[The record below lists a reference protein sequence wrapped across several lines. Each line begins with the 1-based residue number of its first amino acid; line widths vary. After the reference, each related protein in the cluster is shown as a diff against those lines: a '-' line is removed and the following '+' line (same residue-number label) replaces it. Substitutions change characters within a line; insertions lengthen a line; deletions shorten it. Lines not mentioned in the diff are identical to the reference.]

1 MQYLELRRLL
11 QATEG
16 MERIRRF
23 YGVRNGALVAQ
34 TSRYAALVKRHEDAF
49 NHQGEVMVISAP
61 GRTEILG
68 NHTDH
73 NAGRVLAAAI
83 NLDTLAVVSPREDR
97 EVRVLSEGYPEITL
111 NLTDLSPRE
120 DEQGT
125 SAGLIRGVADR
136 MQQLGYQVGGF
147 DAVVSS
153 QVLSGS
159 GLSSSAAFEV
169 MVGCALDELYNGG
182 RMPAVQRAQIAQY
195 AENVHFGKP
204 SGLMDQMASSV
215 GGMTGIDF
223 RVEEPEIEALSYDFS
238 AEGYALVVVNTGG
251 SHDDLTDEYAAIKLE
266 MLEVAHYFEEPMLRR
281 VRPEQLML
289 QMKPLREAV
298 GDRAVLRALH
308 FFNENKRV
316 DKALKALKEKDTELF
331 LQQVRASGQS
341 SWELLQNMAVSKRD
355 QPLAVSLALAE
366 ELLQGR
372 GASRLH
378 GGGFAGTTLHFV
390 PLDLLDDFTQAMNAV
405 FGDHACEP
413 LAVRQDGAA
422 RVF

>member
-16 MERIRRF
+16 IERIRHF
-23 YGVRNGALVAQ
+23 YGVRNGALVEQ
-34 TSRYAALVKRHEDAF
+34 ISRYAALIKRHEDAF
-49 NHQGEVMVISAP
+49 EHQGEVMVISAP
-61 GRTEILG
+61 GRTEIVG

-83 NLDTLAVVSPREDR
+83 NLDTLAVVSARDDLK
-97 EVRVLSEGYPEITL
+97 VRLYSEGYPAIELDLAEL
-111 NLTDLSPRE
+111 NPRE
-120 DEQGT
+120 AEIGT
-125 SAGLIRGVADR
+125 TAGLIRGVADR
-136 MQQLGYQVGGF
+136 MKQLGYVIGGF

-153 QVLSGS
+153 QVRSGS

-169 MVGCALDELYNGG
+169 MIACAMDELFNGG

-204 SGLMDQMASSV
+204 SGLMDQMASSL

-223 RVEEPEIEALSYDFS
+223 RTEEPEVEALSYDFE
-238 AEGYALVVVNTGG
+238 AEGYALAVVNTGG
-251 SHDDLTDEYAAIKLE
+251 SHDDLTHEYTSIKEE
-266 MLEVAHYFEEPMLRR
+266 MLEVAGFFDEALLRR

-298 GDRAVLRALH
+298 GDRAVLRAMH

-316 DKALKALKEKDTELF
+316 DKALKALQDGDTELF
-331 LQQVRASGQS
+331 LEQVRRSGQS
-341 SWELLQNMAVSKRD
+341 SWELLQNMSTGKRE
-355 QPLAVSLALAE
+355 QPLCISLALAE
-366 ELLQGR
+366 ELLHGR

-390 PLDLLDDFTQAMNAV
+390 PLDLVEDFTQAMNAV
-405 FGDHACEP
+405 FGDRACEV
-413 LAVRQDGAA
+413 LSVRKDGGS